1 MTDAAGMGRR
11 TDRARELFFNQ
22 GRTPEDDVASHI
34 ARSWARSRGAGVGA
48 MVAMPLDAAEL
59 RVRREAA
66 RLLLD
71 SAQPELDALA
81 EHAIGQGCVVIVTDA
96 TGVILDEVGSPD
108 FLPKAERAAL
118 LPGVEW
124 SERRCGTNAIGTV
137 LVERRPL
144 AVLGGEHFLSSHGA
158 LGCAAAPIFAG
169 RRDLAGVLD
178 ISGDAIRIDGHT
190 LGLVRMASQ
199 QIEQRMMLARAAAG
213 DGELLRFHAR
223 PAVLG
228 SPREGLIEVVDGRIV
243 AVNRIALALLER
255 PIEDLLDQPLARW
268 FGHAARRGDASGG
281 GDGADFGLALPDG
294 RALVARRQRG
304 DGRRVASARSPRRAA
319 LRPPARDDPGT
330 VLDADADADA
340 DAGAVAEDPRVARA
354 LAQAVKVLDAGVAVL
369 VTGET
374 GVGKEV
380 FARRLH
386 AASRHRD
393 GPLVIVNCAALPESL
408 IESELFGYDE
418 GAFTGA
424 RRQGS
429 VGRIR
434 EASGGTLMLDE
445 IGDMPPVL
453 QTRLLRVLEDRT
465 VQPLGGGRAVR
476 VDFQLVCATHRDLAA
491 LVEAGR
497 FRADLRYRVD
507 GHEVRL
513 PSLRERS
520 DRGALVR
527 RLFAEAGGR
536 DRRLALGADAL
547 EALEAHPWPGNL
559 RELASVVR
567 VLAALAD
574 PDRTLGRDALP
585 PRFQAGSPPAPVA
598 ASTIEPIR
606 VPSGHPPDGTA
617 PPDRVPPAPLPLAD
631 AARRQI
637 DQALQATAGNVA
649 RAAAR
654 LGVHRS
660 TVYRHLGRVGGGAS
674 ARDGVVY

>member
-1 MTDAAGMGRR
+1 MMDATGMVRR
-11 TDRARELFFNQ
+11 TDRAREMFFNQ
-22 GRTPEDDVASHI
+22 GRAPDEDVASHI
-34 ARSWARSRGAGVGA
+34 VRSWARSRGAGVWTMA
-48 MVAMPLDAAEL
+48 ATPLDATAL
-59 RVRREAA
+59 RERREAS
-66 RLLLD
+66 RLLLA

-96 TGVILDEVGSPD
+96 AGVILDEVGSPD

-124 SERRCGTNAIGTV
+124 SERQCGTNAIGTV

-144 AVLGGEHFLSSHGA
+144 AILGGEHFLAGHGT
-158 LGCAAAPIFAG
+158 LGCAAAPIFGG
-169 RRDLAGVLD
+169 RGEIAGVLD

-199 QIEQRMMLARAAAG
+199 QIEHRMMLAQATG
-213 DGELLRFHAR
+213 DVVRFHVK

-228 SPREGLIEVVDGRIV
+228 SPREGLLTVVDGRIV
-243 AVNRIALALLER
+243 AANRIALALLER
-255 PIEDLLDQPLARW
+255 SMEEILDQPLDRW
-268 FGHAARRGDASGG
+268 FGRAWRDGG
-281 GDGADFGLALPDG
+281 GDTFGIALPG
-294 RALVARRQRG
+294 GQPVVARRQRG
-304 DGRRVASARSPRRAA
+304 ADCRIQPAVTGRSARASRPA
-319 LRPPARDDPGT
+319 PPARVAGI
-330 VLDADADADA
+330 DAPDA
-340 DAGAVAEDPRVARA
+340 VVEDPRVTLA
-354 LAQAVKVLDAGVAVL
+354 LAQAVKVIDAGVAVL

-424 RRQGS
+424 RRQGTI
-429 VGRIR
+429 GRIR
-434 EASGGTLMLDE
+434 EAAGGTLMLDE
-445 IGDMPPVL
+445 IGDMPPAL

-497 FRADLRYRVD
+497 FRADLMFRVN
-507 GHEVRL
+507 GHEAHL
-513 PSLRERS
+513 PALRQRH

-536 DRRLALGADAL
+536 DRRLVLSDDAFDAL
-547 EALEAHPWPGNL
+547 ERHAWPGNV
-559 RELASVVR
+559 RELVG
-567 VLAALAD
+567 VLRTLVALAD
-574 PDRTLGRDALP
+574 PGTAVAADALP
-585 PRFQAGSPPAPVA
+585 ARFLTVAPQ
-598 ASTIEPIR
+598 P
-606 VPSGHPPDGTA
+606 HPPRRQIGITS
-617 PPDRVPPAPLPLAD
+617 PIAD
-631 AARRQI
+631 AARPVPLAEVTHQEI
-637 DQALQATAGNVA
+637 EQALAATAGNVA

-660 TVYRHLGRVGGGAS
+660 TVYRHLER
-674 ARDGVVY
+674 ARRTH